1 MAYGQIITN
10 SVTDLNITDEKLAT
24 TLDLSSK
31 TVTLPNASI
40 TIDKVLTA
48 GNTTSNNLTV
58 NNLTVN
64 GTLSGAGTVTPTLAI
79 AYAVALG

>member
-10 SVTDLNITDEKLAT
+10 SVTDLNITDEKLAN

-31 TVTLPNASI
+31 SITLPNASI

-48 GNTTSNNLTV
+48 GNTTTNNLTV

-64 GTLSGAGTVTPTLAI
+64 GTLTPQVVTPTLAI

>member
-10 SVTDLNITDEKLAT
+10 SVTDLNITDEKLAN
-24 TLDLSSK
+24 TLDLSTK
-31 TVTLPNASI
+31 TVTLPNESF

-48 GNTTSNNLTV
+48 GNTTWNNLTV

-64 GTLSGAGTVTPTLAI
+64 GTITPTVATPTLAI

>member
-31 TVTLPNASI
+31 SITLPNASI

-48 GNTTSNNLTV
+48 GNTTTNNLTV

-64 GTLSGAGTVTPTLAI
+64 GTLTPSVVTPTLAI

>member
-10 SVTDLNITDEKLAT
+10 SVTDLNITDEKLAN
-24 TLDLSSK
+24 TLDLSTK

-48 GNTTSNNLTV
+48 GNTTTNNLTV

-64 GTLSGAGTVTPTLAI
+64 GTLTPTVATPTLAI